1 MREDLLI
8 KPGQKARLHDRDPRD
23 TLGLPDK
30 DVTKAALAGLH
41 DRLFELQARFRA
53 EAKHGFLVILQ
64 AIDAG
69 GKDGTIRS
77 VFTGVN
83 PQGVRVVSWNVPND
97 VEQAHDYLW
106 RIHMQM
112 PAKGEIVIFNRS
124 HYEDV
129 LVVRVNQLVAEAR
142 WRKRYRHINE
152 FERMLTDE
160 GTVIVKI
167 HLQISKDE
175 QRQRFEERLAD
186 PMKRWKFRR
195 ADLETREH
203 WDDYMAAYEDVL
215 TETSTAW
222 APWYVVP
229 GDREWVRNTAVAHLL
244 IRAIEDLKPAF
255 PPGEPGLENLKIT

>member
-1 MREDLLI
+1 MLEELLV
-8 KPGQKARLHDRDPRD
+8 KPGQKARLHERDPRA

-30 DVTKAALAGLH
+30 TETKAALPGLH
-41 DRLFELQARFRA
+41 ERLFTLQARFRA
-53 EAKHGFLVILQ
+53 EAKHGLLVLLQ

-83 PQGVRVVSWNVPND
+83 PQGVRVVSWKVPND
-97 VEQAHDYLW
+97 VEQSHDYLW
-106 RIHMQM
+106 RIHREL
-112 PAKGEIVIFNRS
+112 PAKGEMVIFNRS

-129 LVVRVNQLVAEAR
+129 LVVRVNQLVAESR
-142 WRKRYRHINE
+142 WHKRYRHINE

-175 QRQRFEERLAD
+175 QRKRLEERLAD
-186 PMKRWKFRR
+186 PLKRWKFRR
-195 ADLETREH
+195 DDLETRKH
-203 WDDYMAAYEDVL
+203 WDDYMAAYEDAL
-215 TETSTAW
+215 TETSTEW

-229 GDREWVRNTAVAHLL
+229 GDREWVRNTAVARLL
-244 IRAIEDLKPAF
+244 IRTIDDLKPAF

>member
-1 MREDLLI
+1 MS
-8 KPGQKARLHDRDPRD
+8 
-23 TLGLPDK
+23 
-30 DVTKAALAGLH
+30 KAALPGLH
-41 DRLFELQARFRA
+41 ERLFKLQARLRA
-53 EAKHGFLVILQ
+53 EAKHGLLVILQ

-83 PQGVRVVSWNVPND
+83 PQGVRVVSWKVPND

-106 RIHMQM
+106 RIHTQT
-112 PAKGEIVIFNRS
+112 PAQGEIVIFNRS

-175 QRQRFEERLAD
+175 QRERFEERLAD

-195 ADLETREH
+195 DDLET
-203 WDDYMAAYEDVL
+203 A
-215 TETSTAW
+215 STGTTTW
-222 APWYVVP
+222 RRTKMP
-229 GDREWVRNTAVAHLL
+229 
-244 IRAIEDLKPAF
+244 
-255 PPGEPGLENLKIT
+255 